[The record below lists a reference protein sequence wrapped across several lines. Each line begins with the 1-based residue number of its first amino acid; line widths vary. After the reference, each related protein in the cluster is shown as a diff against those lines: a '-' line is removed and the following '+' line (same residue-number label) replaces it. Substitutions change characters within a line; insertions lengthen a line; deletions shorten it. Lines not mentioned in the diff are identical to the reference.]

1 MLHTLDSNFILG
13 NAAAPPDYPIV
24 YCSDGF
30 CALTGE
36 QLGPICQYSRW
47 PLNGRYIAILLP
59 LGILLNWTP
68 TLFYYILSIV
78 LSGMHRA
85 EIMQQ
90 PSLAPWLWSQSPDS
104 SDTILK

>member
-1 MLHTLDSNFILG
+1 MLHPLDSNFILG

-59 LGILLNWTP
+59 LALGILLIGHMDTHLLLNLVTCVVR
-68 TLFYYILSIV
+68 T
-78 LSGMHRA
+78 A
-85 EIMQQ
+85 
-90 PSLAPWLWSQSPDS
+90 PS
-104 SDTILK
+104 

>member
-59 LGILLNWTP
+59 LGILLNWT
-68 TLFYYILSIV
+68 LSFFYYIYLV
-78 LSGMHRA
+78 TCVVRNA
-85 EIMQQ
+85 
-90 PSLAPWLWSQSPDS
+90 PS
-104 SDTILK
+104 